1 MVPTRHFFADAW
13 EQLRREASAIGCSA
27 SNAAYRQ
34 GPERDTLVQALKAAG
49 AAIAAWAIAGWWLKA
64 PMALMAPWTAMT
76 LVDVTVYRS
85 LRVGLQQLA
94 VIVAGTLAASFAMV
108 LTDGN
113 TMSAMALALPLLTL
127 FGTYRRFGT
136 QGFYGASSALFV
148 ITYGSYQPAQIG
160 HRLLET
166 AIGAGI
172 GIAVNALVL
181 PPVHLRDVREQLQ
194 RLGNE
199 SADLLESMARTM
211 REDADWGVD
220 EAEEW
225 YDRAGRLE
233 SVLAAVAEAR
243 QWSMESSK
251 FNPGS
256 YFRRTV
262 QPPPVET
269 DDEWRTVVMH
279 LVAAT
284 RTLASAVR
292 EHADLTAPTGPFS
305 SALAD
310 VAKQAARICR
320 ADAIALQPAKTHSDA
335 VKKEREEACED
346 ALRAYEKLRDGFSME
361 RGLAAAV
368 SGGLLVETRQLLE
381 ALIRG

>member
-1 MVPTRHFFADAW
+1 MVPMRHRFADAW
-13 EQLRREASAIGCSA
+13 EQLRLEASAIGRSA
-27 SNAAYRQ
+27 SNAAHRQ
-34 GPERDTLVQALKAAG
+34 GAERDTLVQALKAAG
-49 AAIAAWAIAGWWLKA
+49 AAIAAWALAGWWLKA
-64 PMALMAPWTAMT
+64 PMALMAPWTAMA

-113 TMSAMALALPLLTL
+113 TMAAMAFALPLLTL

-194 RLGNE
+194 RLGHE

-211 REDADWGVD
+211 REDADWGVG

-233 SVLAAVAEAR
+233 AVLAAVAEAR
-243 QWSMESSK
+243 QWSTESSRC
-251 FNPGS
+251 NPGR

-262 QPPPVET
+262 PPPPAEM
-269 DDEWRTVVMH
+269 DDEWRRIVSH

-292 EHADLTAPTGPFS
+292 EHADLTAPAAPFS
-305 SALAD
+305 SALAG
-310 VAKQAARICR
+310 VAEQAARICR
-320 ADAIALQPAKTHSDA
+320 ADARALHPSEAHSDA
-335 VKKEREEACED
+335 VKKEREDACGD
-346 ALRAYEKLRDGFSME
+346 ALRAYEALRDGF
-361 RGLAAAV
+361 AV
-368 SGGLLVETRQLLE
+368 TPPPHG
-381 ALIRG
+381 